1 MSRGAGDDVSDALT
15 SATEASA
22 GDGVPEWL
30 AYHRS
35 ERITEYDHEAFGWR
49 KLMEDLL
56 YTPEWPSNRA
66 NIHEV
71 HVPVGEGGTLPPDPP
86 RYRKLMHAFRHAGWK
101 MPKLW
106 AEAMRPGEEKR
117 AFAALQASREFTRF
131 MDAYR
136 RFVFEEI
143 APTCGDPKG
152 VWFQS
157 PPTIRVAMPSVA
169 PTIKPHSDSQYDRH
183 QKCEMNF
190 WVPVGRAFGN
200 NALRVESRPGAND
213 FVTITLSE
221 NQYFRFDGYNCT
233 HFTVP
238 NDTDYTRVSFDF
250 RVVPA
255 SLYKPH
261 ADANGRK
268 KNDGKIGD
276 YRAEETGPV
285 ALREPL
291 RGTKPRRV

>member
-1 MSRGAGDDVSDALT
+1 
-15 SATEASA
+15 
-22 GDGVPEWL
+22 
-30 AYHRS
+30 
-35 ERITEYDHEAFGWR
+35 
-49 KLMEDLL
+49 
-56 YTPEWPSNRA
+56 
-66 NIHEV
+66 
-71 HVPVGEGGTLPPDPP
+71 
-86 RYRKLMHAFRHAGWK
+86 
-101 MPKLW
+101 
-106 AEAMRPGEEKR
+106 
-117 AFAALQASREFTRF
+117 

-143 APTCGDPKG
+143 APTCGDPSG

-255 SLYKPH
+255 SLYRPH

-276 YRAEETGPV
+276 YRAECTGPV

>member
-1 MSRGAGDDVSDALT
+1 
-15 SATEASA
+15 
-22 GDGVPEWL
+22 
-30 AYHRS
+30 
-35 ERITEYDHEAFGWR
+35 
-49 KLMEDLL
+49 
-56 YTPEWPSNRA
+56 
-66 NIHEV
+66 
-71 HVPVGEGGTLPPDPP
+71 
-86 RYRKLMHAFRHAGWK
+86 
-101 MPKLW
+101 
-106 AEAMRPGEEKR
+106 
-117 AFAALQASREFTRF
+117 

-143 APTCGDPKG
+143 APTCGDPSG

-255 SLYKPH
+255 SLYRPH

-268 KNDGKIGD
+268 QSPDAFRVHKRGSRWRDAWRYERGGGACGESHQLRFLSIKTPNAVPPRK
-276 YRAEETGPV
+276 RAPV
-285 ALREPL
+285 N
-291 RGTKPRRV
+291 K